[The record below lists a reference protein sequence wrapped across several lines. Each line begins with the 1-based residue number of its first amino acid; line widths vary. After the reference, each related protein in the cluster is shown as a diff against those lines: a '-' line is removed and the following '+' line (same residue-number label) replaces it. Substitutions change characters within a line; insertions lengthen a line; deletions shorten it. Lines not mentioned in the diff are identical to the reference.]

1 MRTLIVLVLTVFLP
15 VTAAHAV
22 TFIDAWTEARTKVAV
37 LADPRV
43 VGDDVPR
50 IQVNADGATVRLQGV
65 VASEEARQA
74 AADAAQ
80 SVQGVTR
87 VENELRVV
95 PAETPTVLTSDA
107 ELQKMVAQS
116 MAVFRRP
123 GLGGRTVKAQ
133 VRDGVATLTG
143 SVDDISDWA
152 LASERARQVSG
163 VKAVDNRVWVKSL
176 RLSAR

>member
-1 MRTLIVLVLTVFLP
+1 
-15 VTAAHAV
+15 
-22 TFIDAWTEARTKVAV
+22 
-37 LADPRV
+37 
-43 VGDDVPR
+43 
-50 IQVNADGATVRLQGV
+50 
-65 VASEEARQA
+65 
-74 AADAAQ
+74 
-80 SVQGVTR
+80 
-87 VENELRVV
+87 
-95 PAETPTVLTSDA
+95 
-107 ELQKMVAQS
+107 MVAQS

-176 RLSAR
+176 RLSGR